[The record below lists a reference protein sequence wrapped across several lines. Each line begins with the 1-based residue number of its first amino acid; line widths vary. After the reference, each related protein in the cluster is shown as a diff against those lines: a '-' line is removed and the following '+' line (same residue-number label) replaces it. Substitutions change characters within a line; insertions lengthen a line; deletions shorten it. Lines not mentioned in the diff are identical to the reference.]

1 MISYS
6 DPSQNKINSQEDK
19 NTEEQEMKNNNLE
32 IRNITTEIRS
42 NDENSRK
49 ISGLAIPAESRSE
62 LLYGEFYETIS
73 KDALTE
79 DLINEHDVKLY
90 MNHDS
95 SQGTFARSKFGKG
108 SLRLFVTDRGIEFE
122 TELPNT
128 ASGDELLE
136 GIRRGDYDALSFAF
150 APDKEE
156 WEENEDGTYNRTIRS
171 IAFLDEISILS
182 CAPAYEATEV
192 KLRSLENFKEEKRQ
206 AEDKKKEEILANLNK
221 LSEEINEIQN
231 TYKI

>member
-1 MISYS
+1 
-6 DPSQNKINSQEDK
+6 
-19 NTEEQEMKNNNLE
+19 MKKNNLE

-42 NDENSRK
+42 TEENSRK

-79 DLINEHDVKLY
+79 DLINSHDVKLY
-90 MNHDS
+90 LNHDS

-128 ASGDELLE
+128 AFGDMLLE
-136 GIRRGDYDALSFAF
+136 GIRRGDFDALSFAF
-150 APDKEE
+150 APEDEE
-156 WEENEDGTYNRTIRS
+156 WKDNGDGTYDRTIRS

-192 KLRSLENFKEEKRQ
+192 KLRSLENFKEEKR
-206 AEDKKKEEILANLNK
+206 AEKEEHDKAILESLDAK
-221 LSEEINEIQN
+221 LAQIEAIRQEFGV
-231 TYKI
+231 

>member
-1 MISYS
+1 MKN
-6 DPSQNKINSQEDK
+6 NK
-19 NTEEQEMKNNNLE
+19 MKNNNLE

-42 NDENSRK
+42 NEENSRK

-192 KLRSLENFKEEKRQ
+192 KLRSLENFKEEKHK
-206 AEDKKKEEILANLNK
+206 EKEERDRQILESLDAK
-221 LSEEINEIQN
+221 LAQIEAIKQEFGV
-231 TYKI
+231 

>member
-1 MISYS
+1 
-6 DPSQNKINSQEDK
+6 
-19 NTEEQEMKNNNLE
+19 MKTLE
-32 IRNITTEIRS
+32 IRSNQTEIRS
-42 NDENSRK
+42 IEENSRK
-49 ISGLAIPAESRSE
+49 VSGLAIPVGTRSE
-62 LLYGEFYETIS
+62 LLYGEFYETI
-73 KDALTE
+73 DPAALDGIVE
-79 DLINEHDVKLY
+79 NYDVKLY
-90 MNHDS
+90 VNHDA
-95 SQGTFARSKFGKG
+95 SQGTFARSKFGHG
-108 SLRLFVTDRGIEFE
+108 SLRLFVTDRGLEFE

-128 ASGDELLE
+128 ALGDMLLE
-136 GIRRGDYDALSFAF
+136 GIRRNDFDSMSFAF

-192 KLRSLENFKEEKRQ
+192 KLRSLEDFKEEKRQ
-206 AEDKKKEEILANLNK
+206 AEEKKKEEILANLNK

>member
-1 MISYS
+1 
-6 DPSQNKINSQEDK
+6 
-19 NTEEQEMKNNNLE
+19 MKNNNLE

-42 NDENSRK
+42 NEENSRK

-90 MNHDS
+90 LNHDS

-192 KLRSLENFKEEKRQ
+192 KLRSLEDFKEEKRQ
-206 AEDKKKEEILANLNK
+206 AEEQKKQEILDNLNK
-221 LSEEINEIQN
+221 LSEEIEEIQN

>member
-1 MISYS
+1 
-6 DPSQNKINSQEDK
+6 
-19 NTEEQEMKNNNLE
+19 MKNNNLE

-42 NDENSRK
+42 NEENSRK

-90 MNHDS
+90 LNHDS

-192 KLRSLENFKEEKRQ
+192 KLRSLENFKEEKHK
-206 AEDKKKEEILANLNK
+206 EKEERDRQILESLDAK
-221 LSEEINEIQN
+221 LAQIEAIKQEFSV
-231 TYKI
+231 

>member
-1 MISYS
+1 
-6 DPSQNKINSQEDK
+6 
-19 NTEEQEMKNNNLE
+19 MKNNNANYGNSHISNNLE

-42 NDENSRK
+42 NEENSRK

-95 SQGTFARSKFGKG
+95 SQGTFARSKFGNG

-192 KLRSLENFKEEKRQ
+192 KLRSLENFKEEKHK
-206 AEDKKKEEILANLNK
+206 EKEERDRQILESLEAK
-221 LSEEINEIQN
+221 LAQIEAIKQEFGV
-231 TYKI
+231 

>member
-1 MISYS
+1 
-6 DPSQNKINSQEDK
+6 
-19 NTEEQEMKNNNLE
+19 MKNNKLE

-42 NDENSRK
+42 NEENSRK

-192 KLRSLENFKEEKRQ
+192 KLRSLENFKEEKHK
-206 AEDKKKEEILANLNK
+206 EKEERDRQILESLDAK
-221 LSEEINEIQN
+221 LTQIESIKQEFGV
-231 TYKI
+231 

>member
-6 DPSQNKINSQEDK
+6 DPSQNKINGQEDK

>member
-1 MISYS
+1 
-6 DPSQNKINSQEDK
+6 
-19 NTEEQEMKNNNLE
+19 MKNNNLE

-42 NDENSRK
+42 NEENSRK

-79 DLINEHDVKLY
+79 DLIKEHDVKLY
-90 MNHDS
+90 LNHDS

-192 KLRSLENFKEEKRQ
+192 KLRSLEDFKEEKRQ
-206 AEDKKKEEILANLNK
+206 AEEKKKEEILANLNK

-231 TYKI
+231 TYKM

>member
-1 MISYS
+1 
-6 DPSQNKINSQEDK
+6 
-19 NTEEQEMKNNNLE
+19 MKNNKLE
-32 IRNITTEIRS
+32 IRNITAEIRS
-42 NDENSRK
+42 NDEDSRK

-79 DLINEHDVKLY
+79 DLINSHDVKLY
-90 MNHDS
+90 LNHDS

-206 AEDKKKEEILANLNK
+206 AEEQKKQEILDNLNK
-221 LSEEINEIQN
+221 LSEEIEEIQN

>member
-1 MISYS
+1 
-6 DPSQNKINSQEDK
+6 
-19 NTEEQEMKNNNLE
+19 MKNNNANYGNSHISNNLE

-42 NDENSRK
+42 NEENSRK

-156 WEENEDGTYNRTIRS
+156 WEENEDGTYNRTICS

-192 KLRSLENFKEEKRQ
+192 KLRSLENFKEEKHK
-206 AEDKKKEEILANLNK
+206 EKEERDRQILESLDAK
-221 LSEEINEIQN
+221 LAQIEAIKQEFGV
-231 TYKI
+231 

>member
-1 MISYS
+1 
-6 DPSQNKINSQEDK
+6 
-19 NTEEQEMKNNNLE
+19 MKKNNLE

-42 NDENSRK
+42 TEENSRK

-79 DLINEHDVKLY
+79 DLINSHDVKLY
-90 MNHDS
+90 LNHDS

-128 ASGDELLE
+128 AFGDMLLE
-136 GIRRGDYDALSFAF
+136 GIRRGDFDALSFAF
-150 APDKEE
+150 APEDEE
-156 WEENEDGTYNRTIRS
+156 WKDNGDGTYDRTIRS

-192 KLRSLENFKEEKRQ
+192 KLRSLESFKEEKQ
-206 AEDKKKEEILANLNK
+206 KEKEERDRHILESLDEK
-221 LSEEINEIQN
+221 LKEIEELKNI
-231 TYKI
+231 K

>member
-1 MISYS
+1 
-6 DPSQNKINSQEDK
+6 
-19 NTEEQEMKNNNLE
+19 MKNNNLE

-42 NDENSRK
+42 NEENSRK

-90 MNHDS
+90 LNHDS

-221 LSEEINEIQN
+221 LSEDINEIQN

>member
-1 MISYS
+1 
-6 DPSQNKINSQEDK
+6 
-19 NTEEQEMKNNNLE
+19 MKNNNLE

-42 NDENSRK
+42 NEENSRK

-192 KLRSLENFKEEKRQ
+192 KLRSLEDFKEEKRQ
-206 AEDKKKEEILANLNK
+206 AADKKKEEILANLNK

>member
-1 MISYS
+1 
-6 DPSQNKINSQEDK
+6 
-19 NTEEQEMKNNNLE
+19 MKNNKLE

-42 NDENSRK
+42 NEENSRK

-192 KLRSLENFKEEKRQ
+192 KLRSLENFKEEKHK
-206 AEDKKKEEILANLNK
+206 EKEERDRQILESLDAK
-221 LSEEINEIQN
+221 LAQIEAIKQEFGV
-231 TYKI
+231 

>member
-1 MISYS
+1 
-6 DPSQNKINSQEDK
+6 
-19 NTEEQEMKNNNLE
+19 MKNNNANYGNSHISNNLE

>member
-1 MISYS
+1 
-6 DPSQNKINSQEDK
+6 
-19 NTEEQEMKNNNLE
+19 MKNNNLE

-42 NDENSRK
+42 NEENSRK

-79 DLINEHDVKLY
+79 DLIKEHDVKLY
-90 MNHDS
+90 LNHDS

-192 KLRSLENFKEEKRQ
+192 KLRSLEDFKEEKRQ
-206 AEDKKKEEILANLNK
+206 AEEKKKEEILANLNK

>member
-1 MISYS
+1 
-6 DPSQNKINSQEDK
+6 
-19 NTEEQEMKNNNLE
+19 MKNNNLE

-42 NDENSRK
+42 NEENSRK

-192 KLRSLENFKEEKRQ
+192 KLRSLENFKEEKHK
-206 AEDKKKEEILANLNK
+206 EKEERDRQILESLDAK
-221 LSEEINEIQN
+221 LAQIEAIKQELGV
-231 TYKI
+231 

>member
-1 MISYS
+1 
-6 DPSQNKINSQEDK
+6 
-19 NTEEQEMKNNNLE
+19 MKNNNANYGNSHISNNLE

-42 NDENSRK
+42 NEENSRK

-90 MNHDS
+90 LNHDS

-122 TELPNT
+122 TDRPNT

-206 AEDKKKEEILANLNK
+206 AEDKKKLCEAGIP
-221 LSEEINEIQN
+221 IQ
-231 TYKI
+231 

>member
-1 MISYS
+1 
-6 DPSQNKINSQEDK
+6 
-19 NTEEQEMKNNNLE
+19 MKNNNLE

-42 NDENSRK
+42 NEENSRK

-90 MNHDS
+90 LNHDS

-192 KLRSLENFKEEKRQ
+192 KLRSLENFKEEKGQ
-206 AEDKKKEEILANLNK
+206 AEEQKKQEILDNLNK
-221 LSEEINEIQN
+221 LSEEIEEIQN

>member
-1 MISYS
+1 
-6 DPSQNKINSQEDK
+6 
-19 NTEEQEMKNNNLE
+19 MKNNNIE

-42 NDENSRK
+42 NEENSRK

>member
-1 MISYS
+1 
-6 DPSQNKINSQEDK
+6 
-19 NTEEQEMKNNNLE
+19 MKNNNLE

-42 NDENSRK
+42 NEENSRK

-90 MNHDS
+90 LNHDS

-150 APDKEE
+150 CPDKEE

-206 AEDKKKEEILANLNK
+206 AEEKKKQEILDNLNK
-221 LSEEINEIQN
+221 LSEEIEEIQN
-231 TYKI
+231 TYKM

>member
-1 MISYS
+1 MKRKI
-6 DPSQNKINSQEDK
+6 QKNKK
-19 NTEEQEMKNNNLE
+19 MKKKNLE

-42 NDENSRK
+42 TEENSRK

-79 DLINEHDVKLY
+79 DLINSHDVKLY
-90 MNHDS
+90 LNHDS
-95 SQGTFARSKFGKG
+95 SQGTFARSKFGKV

-128 ASGDELLE
+128 AFGDMLLE
-136 GIRRGDYDALSFAF
+136 GIRRGDFDALSFAF
-150 APDKEE
+150 APEDEE
-156 WEENEDGTYNRTIRS
+156 WKDNGDGTYDRTIRS

-192 KLRSLENFKEEKRQ
+192 KLRSLENFKEEKR
-206 AEDKKKEEILANLNK
+206 AEKEEHDKAILESLDAK
-221 LSEEINEIQN
+221 LAQIEAIKQEFGV
-231 TYKI
+231 

>member
-1 MISYS
+1 MN
-6 DPSQNKINSQEDK
+6 NK
-19 NTEEQEMKNNNLE
+19 LE
-32 IRNITTEIRS
+32 KRYITTEIRS
-42 NDENSRK
+42 TDENSRK

-79 DLINEHDVKLY
+79 DLINSHDVKLY

-128 ASGDELLE
+128 VFGDQLLE

-150 APDKEE
+150 APEKET
-156 WEENEDGTYNRTIRS
+156 WEENSDGTYNRTIRS
-171 IAFLDEISILS
+171 IAILDEISILS

-192 KLRSLENFKEEKRQ
+192 KIRSLEDFKEQRNKEK
-206 AEDKKKEEILANLNK
+206 EEHDKKILEYLNAMLEEIE
-221 LSEEINEIQN
+221 S
-231 TYKI
+231 YKNI

>member
-1 MISYS
+1 
-6 DPSQNKINSQEDK
+6 
-19 NTEEQEMKNNNLE
+19 MKNNNLE

-42 NDENSRK
+42 NEENSRK

-90 MNHDS
+90 LNHDS

-150 APDKEE
+150 ASDKEE

>member
-1 MISYS
+1 
-6 DPSQNKINSQEDK
+6 
-19 NTEEQEMKNNNLE
+19 MKNNNLE

-42 NDENSRK
+42 NEENSRK

-90 MNHDS
+90 LNHDS

-192 KLRSLENFKEEKRQ
+192 KLRSLESFKEEKHK
-206 AEDKKKEEILANLNK
+206 EKEERDRQILESLDAK
-221 LSEEINEIQN
+221 LAQIEAIKQEFGV
-231 TYKI
+231 